1 MTDQANDTTNA
12 GDAGEPRRDRSLMDL
27 VTTPFYAWIGAGA
40 KTVEML
46 GEIGERVR
54 EEERSRSERSR
65 EKARQFGGQAADQSR
80 EAFLRAVDAAQEAFN
95 AALQKAQAGGDRAFG
110 ASRGLPDGIERG
122 LGQLQPD
129 QLRTLADGYLEAA
142 SALYSE
148 LAARGERVVGDV
160 RSGARG
166 AHEAGAD
173 AEVVDGDVVDGGE
186 GPARRPI
193 FPGAD
198 LIPGA
203 ERVGEVADRLREA
216 GDDLRR
222 RADADAEAGR
232 AAVQGNA
239 QALLR
244 QAADVTESLLGA
256 LRGDRPAPSTDAE
269 PADDTV
275 TPRPAGADAD
285 AVESEEDERPT
296 DGGAQ

>member
-148 LAARGERVVGDV
+148 LAARGAGGVGDV

-166 AHEAGAD
+166 APAAGAVG
-173 AEVVDGDVVDGGE
+173 VVGAGEVVDGGE

-222 RADADAEAGR
+222 RAEADAEAGR